1 MLYQYNRFST
11 ALSTPAAISTRARGR
26 VCHGG
31 EHTTYLQVNGY
42 SSNSRAKLSG
52 NVGLGRTN
60 QAELRGGSQT

>member
-42 SSNSRAKLSG
+42 SSNNRAKLSG